1 VLKVEREWLI
11 HGISEVEGKPPFIE
25 NPDETFVATRRIA
38 VSTETVDHLNW
49 SGPAQIARRERRR
62 ETRRRQSVESAYL
75 ITRLTLE
82 EAGPAR
88 LMNLARNHWAIEN
101 RLHHVRHVGFNE
113 DRCRIRRRGTAPRN
127 RPHQASSDLRSTRK
141 LPRRQK
147 NRHRRRH
154 RNLSLNDPA

>member
-1 VLKVEREWLI
+1 M
-11 HGISEVEGKPPFIE
+11 
-25 NPDETFVATRRIA
+25 TTRRIA

-49 SGPAQIARRERRR
+49 PEPAQIARRERIR

-75 ITRLTLE
+75 ITRLTPE

-113 DRCRIRRRGTAPRN
+113 DRCCVRAGARPLAIALIRRTPISEARENFREDRKTAIDAVTGTF
-127 RPHQASSDLRSTRK
+127 L
-141 LPRRQK
+141 
-147 NRHRRRH
+147 
-154 RNLSLNDPA
+154 